1 MLLAAFIF
9 VLSALL
15 QMCSNT
21 DNFEAKDGMD
31 QGLAL
36 NQWA

>member
-9 VLSALL
+9 VLL

-21 DNFEAKDGMD
+21 DKFEAKDGMD